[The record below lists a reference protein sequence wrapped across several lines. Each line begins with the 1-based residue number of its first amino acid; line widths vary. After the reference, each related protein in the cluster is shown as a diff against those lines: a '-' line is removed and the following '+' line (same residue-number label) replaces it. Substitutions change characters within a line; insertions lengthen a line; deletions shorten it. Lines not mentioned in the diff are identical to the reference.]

1 MHQQKNAYL
10 HALAAVLMWSTV
22 ASAFKLSLRHLDYLH
37 LLFFSSG
44 TAVITLWAIL
54 ACQGR
59 LPVLLTYSK
68 RQYLYSAFL
77 GFLNPFLYYI
87 VLFKAYSLL
96 PAQEAL
102 SLNYTWPL
110 VLVLLSAL
118 LLKQKLTLGSLAAL
132 LVSFLGVVVIGT
144 RGDPTSLSFSHP
156 YGASLALGSSLIWA
170 SFWIFNLKDEREEV
184 AKLFISFGFGFL
196 YVLVLLGFGR
206 GIEFPSLAGL
216 GGAIY
221 SGLFEMG
228 LTFVVWLR
236 ALRLSD
242 SAARVS
248 NLVFLSPFIS
258 LFLIQ
263 LIVGE
268 RILASTLV
276 GLSLIIAGI
285 LAQEHLTRIRRSGS
299 SGEPEKKRA

>member
-1 MHQQKNAYL
+1 
-10 HALAAVLMWSTV
+10 MWSTV

-37 LLFFSSG
+37 LLLFSSG
-44 TAVITLWAIL
+44 TAFITLWVIL
-54 ACQGR
+54 AFQGR

-110 VLVLLSAL
+110 VLVLLSAP

-144 RGDPTSLSFSHP
+144 RGDLASLSFSDP

-196 YVLVLLGFGR
+196 YVLVMLGLGP
-206 GIEFPSLAGL
+206 GIELSSLPGL

-236 ALRLSD
+236 ALRLSA

-258 LFLIQ
+258 LLLIQ
-263 LIVGE
+263 VIVGE
-268 RILASTLV
+268 RILLSTLV
-276 GLSLIIAGI
+276 GLSLIVAGI
-285 LAQEHLTRIRRSGS
+285 LAQEHLVRSRRLRA
-299 SGEPEKKRA
+299 SGEDRGNAL

>member
-1 MHQQKNAYL
+1 
-10 HALAAVLMWSTV
+10 MWSTV

-37 LLFFSSG
+37 LLLFSSG
-44 TAVITLWAIL
+44 TAFVTLWAIL
-54 ACQGR
+54 AYQGR
-59 LPVLLTYSK
+59 LAVLLTYSK
-68 RQYLYSAFL
+68 QQYLYSAFL

-102 SLNYTWPL
+102 ALNYTWPL
-110 VLVLLSAL
+110 LLVLLSAL
-118 LLKQKLTLGSLAAL
+118 LLKQNLTLANLAAL

-144 RGDPTSLSFSHP
+144 RGNLASLSFSDP

-196 YVLVLLGFGR
+196 YVVAMLGFGP
-206 GIEFPSLAGL
+206 GIGAPSLPGL

-228 LTFVVWLR
+228 LTFVLWLR
-236 ALRLSD
+236 ALRLSA

-258 LFLIQ
+258 LLLIQ
-263 LIVGE
+263 VIVGE
-268 RILASTLV
+268 RILLSTLF
-276 GLSLIIAGI
+276 GLSLIVAGI
-285 LAQEHLTRIRRSGS
+285 LIQERLVRLGND
-299 SGEPEKKRA
+299 AA

>member
-1 MHQQKNAYL
+1 
-10 HALAAVLMWSTV
+10 MWSTV

-37 LLFFSSG
+37 LLLFSSG
-44 TAVITLWAIL
+44 TAFITLWAIL
-54 ACQGR
+54 AFQGR
-59 LPVLLTYSK
+59 LSVLLTYSK

-110 VLVLLSAL
+110 VLVLLSVL
-118 LLKQKLTLGSLAAL
+118 ILKQKLALGGLAAL
-132 LVSFLGVVVIGT
+132 LVSFLGVIVIGA
-144 RGDPTSLSFSHP
+144 RGDLDSLGFSDP
-156 YGASLALGSSLIWA
+156 YGASLAVGSSLIWA

-184 AKLFISFGFGFL
+184 AKLSISFGFGFL
-196 YVLVLLGFGR
+196 YVLAVLGFGA
-206 GIEFPSLAGL
+206 GIERPSLPGL
-216 GGAIY
+216 GAAIY

-236 ALRLSD
+236 ALRLSA
-242 SAARVS
+242 SAAGVS

-258 LFLIQ
+258 LFLVQ

-268 RILASTLV
+268 RILLSTLV
-276 GLSLIIAGI
+276 GLSLIVTGI
-285 LAQEHLTRIRRSGS
+285 LAHKELARRRGSGS
-299 SGEPEKKRA
+299 SGKQV

>member
-1 MHQQKNAYL
+1 MHQQKSAYL
-10 HALAAVLMWSTV
+10 HAVAAVLMWSTV

-37 LLFFSSG
+37 LLLFSSG
-44 TAVITLWAIL
+44 TAFITLWVIL
-54 ACQGR
+54 ASQGR
-59 LPVLLTYSK
+59 LSVLLTYSK

-87 VLFKAYSLL
+87 VLFKAYYLL

-110 VLVLLSAL
+110 VLVLLSAP

-144 RGDPTSLSFSHP
+144 RGDLASLSFSDP

-196 YVLVLLGFGR
+196 YVVVLLGFGP
-206 GIEFPSLAGL
+206 GIELPSLPGL

-228 LTFVVWLR
+228 LPFVVWLR
-236 ALRLSD
+236 ALRLSA

-258 LFLIQ
+258 LLLIQ
-263 LIVGE
+263 VIVGE
-268 RILASTLV
+268 RILFSTLV
-276 GLSLIIAGI
+276 GLSLIVAGI
-285 LAQEHLTRIRRSGS
+285 LIQERLARLRRPRS
-299 SGEPEKKRA
+299 SRANGEKTK

>member
-1 MHQQKNAYL
+1 
-10 HALAAVLMWSTV
+10 MWSTV

-37 LLFFSSG
+37 LLLFSSG
-44 TAVITLWAIL
+44 TAFITLWVIL
-54 ACQGR
+54 ASQGR
-59 LPVLLTYSK
+59 LSVLLTYSK

-87 VLFKAYSLL
+87 VLFKAYYLL

-110 VLVLLSAL
+110 VLVLLSAP

-144 RGDPTSLSFSHP
+144 RGDLASLSFSDP

-196 YVLVLLGFGR
+196 YVVVVLGFGPE
-206 GIEFPSLAGL
+206 IELPSLPGL

-228 LTFVVWLR
+228 LPFVVWLR
-236 ALRLSD
+236 ALRLSA

-258 LFLIQ
+258 LILIQ
-263 LIVGE
+263 VIVGE
-268 RILASTLV
+268 RILFSTLV
-276 GLSLIIAGI
+276 GLSLIVAGI
-285 LAQEHLTRIRRSGS
+285 LIQERLARLRRPRS
-299 SGEPEKKRA
+299 SRANGEKTK